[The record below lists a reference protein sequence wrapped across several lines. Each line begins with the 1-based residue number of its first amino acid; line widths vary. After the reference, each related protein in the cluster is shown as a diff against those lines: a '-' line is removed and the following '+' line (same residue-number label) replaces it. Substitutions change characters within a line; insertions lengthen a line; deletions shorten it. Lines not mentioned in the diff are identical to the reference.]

1 MGETN
6 ISGHFEDKIEIHVDG
21 KIAFLDKTRLTGD
34 ISKTLKRP
42 AVLNGSSATA
52 VLIFK
57 SKTAKSF
64 LNFLREQ
71 SNAQSGV
78 SLISP
83 GFLVARFIASTGYE
97 LRQMLVPIINKMTD
111 ENLPKTWRL

>member
-1 MGETN
+1 MY
-6 ISGHFEDKIEIHVDG
+6 
-21 KIAFLDKTRLTGD
+21 
-34 ISKTLKRP
+34 KRQ
-42 AVLNGSSATA
+42 VLNGSSATA

-57 SKTAKSF
+57 SKTAKSL

-83 GFLVARFIASTGYE
+83 GFLVARLIASTGYE

>member
-1 MGETN
+1 METVN
-6 ISGHFEDKIEIHVDG
+6 LIGPELAEALSF
-21 KIAFLDKTRLTGD
+21 FLDFSDLMGL
-34 ISKTLKRP
+34 LKRFGLFSAFVTLP
-42 AVLNGSSATA
+42 DCNIVLP
-52 VLIFK
+52 FF
-57 SKTAKSF
+57 KSF

-83 GFLVARFIASTGYE
+83 GLLVARLIASTGYE